1 MNFTRLAIAPIEP
14 SLLRARAARDGYLIE
29 SPEELRV
36 GFGEVVASLA
46 LPTGVANLPDT
57 VSFFATL
64 SLKGDVGPRGT
75 GIVAFASLPFD
86 RTSPGR
92 LDVPALSITQFAD
105 GRAWLTVAEGSPNI
119 FDFIEDVVPPSQDTQ
134 PAVRLEYVPSGEVYA
149 RSVAKAVELLH
160 ESDLNKVV
168 LARAVEGT
176 VHEAIDPAA
185 VAHRLRRR
193 ETACTI
199 YALPVDGGRFV
210 GASPELLVSREGAE
224 ATCHPLA
231 GTIALPER
239 DEHDDYTKWLLSS
252 GKNLHEHA
260 LVVDDIASTLSSLYD
275 TVDADERPSIVPLRT
290 IAHLGS
296 WVRARSNSITPP
308 TAMALLSALHPTAA
322 VGGLPRFNATSVLRE
337 LEGVDRGHF
346 AGPVGWIDQNGDG
359 DWWVGIR
366 GVFLDGPS
374 FRALA
379 GAGIVAESDPV
390 AERQETRDKLASIL
404 AAVLIDHI

>member
-1 MNFTRLAIAPIEP
+1 MNFTRLAIAPIEA
-14 SLLRARAARDGYLIE
+14 SLLRARAARDGFLIE
-29 SPEELRV
+29 SPDELRA
-36 GFGEVVASLA
+36 GFGEVVASVA
-46 LPTGVANLPDT
+46 LPTGIAELPDT
-57 VSFFATL
+57 ASFFSTL
-64 SLKGDVGPRGT
+64 HLEGDTGPRGT

-92 LDVPALSITQFAD
+92 LDVPALTITQYAD
-105 GRAWLTVAEGSPNI
+105 GRAWLTVAEGAPSI
-119 FDFIEDVVPPSQDTQ
+119 FEFIEDVAPPTQDTQ
-134 PAVRLEYVPSGEVYA
+134 PAVRLAYAPSGESYA

-160 ESDLNKVV
+160 DSDLDKVV
-168 LARAVEGT
+168 LGRAVEGA
-176 VHEAIDPAA
+176 VHEAVDPGA

-199 YALPVDGGRFV
+199 YALPVEGGRFV

-239 DEHDDYTKWLLSS
+239 DEHEDYTKWLLSS

-260 LVVDDIASTLSSLYD
+260 IVVDDIAATLSSLYD

-290 IAHLGS
+290 VAHLGS
-296 WVRARSNSITPP
+296 WVRARSHSSTPP

-322 VGGLPRFNATSVLRE
+322 VGGLPRLTATNVLRE
-337 LEGVDRGHF
+337 LEVVDRGHF
-346 AGPVGWIDQNGDG
+346 AGPVGWIDQDGDG

-366 GVFLDGPS
+366 GVFLDGSS
-374 FRALA
+374 FRAWA

>member
-46 LPTGVANLPDT
+46 LPTGVDDLPDT

-92 LDVPALSITQFAD
+92 LDVPALSITQFTD

-134 PAVRLEYVPSGEVYA
+134 PAVRLEYVPSGEAYA